1 MLSGNSAMARF
12 FQGAGLTPQSS
23 LTETGFTMRHILGL
37 ICQFITL
44 TLLPSIVIFQLFF
57 GFRLIVMPI
66 SLLCGVILF
75 SLGTWLRESR

>member
-1 MLSGNSAMARF
+1 
-12 FQGAGLTPQSS
+12 
-23 LTETGFTMRHILGL
+23 MRHILGL